1 MYAAFIVA
9 VLLLA
14 RPSANLILDA
24 SACKGLPRDETF
36 EDARSGWPSDLLVCL
51 CGIFQLQAG
60 DERVSPRAFIN
71 RIPNEPTIAIG
82 GALAFGQAGFA
93 AFIGILIFDGIDVEL
108 KAADVR

>member
-1 MYAAFIVA
+1 MAEIVDHE
-9 VLLLA
+9 LC
-14 RPSANLILDA
+14 D
-24 SACKGLPRDETF
+24 
-36 EDARSGWPSDLLVCL
+36 WPSDLLVCL

-108 KAADVR
+108 KAADVDRAGCETV